1 MLCSMAIRMKE
12 WGMQSYPRQGVHLP
26 LNALN
31 DWGRSGRALGQGVAE
46 AGHGLASL
54 LPEIERVARTG
65 NSADAA
71 SMLEEIGREATEELL
86 NLPVRDWDYSW
97 QQAYAPRVHEVL
109 NHFSGAEREE
119 AVRLSELYGQKYSLE
134 GRRQMEL
141 LRLRQARSRWRNQ
154 VDAAVRRG
162 DAESAR
168 EWVEQGRGVFVPE
181 AAMQQELE
189 RAQSRCLQSNWQL
202 QLQQDPYAA
211 LVEWQTPECPKPAGA
226 AELKALE
233 EDMQKT
239 RTGLLE
245 QLALQLVAEVES
257 GHEPA
262 AQELAQA
269 VAAGVLAAD
278 QVAALQQPHSPLGVA
293 ESCNWLRRI
302 DERPDAEDSRLVVE
316 IALSPLPVEQK
327 QVLLRRMQ
335 ATAPISPQRRNR
347 MSRTLWNLYHAGSFG
362 CPGDAEAMLCLGRLQ
377 EESLLRMTT
386 QPEKETDRWLESL
399 SHAGEEDWV
408 CFE

>member
-1 MLCSMAIRMKE
+1 
-12 WGMQSYPRQGVHLP
+12 
-26 LNALN
+26 
-31 DWGRSGRALGQGVAE
+31 
-46 AGHGLASL
+46 
-54 LPEIERVARTG
+54 
-65 NSADAA
+65 
-71 SMLEEIGREATEELL
+71 
-86 NLPVRDWDYSW
+86 
-97 QQAYAPRVHEVL
+97 
-109 NHFSGAEREE
+109 
-119 AVRLSELYGQKYSLE
+119 
-134 GRRQMEL
+134 
-141 LRLRQARSRWRNQ
+141 
-154 VDAAVRRG
+154 
-162 DAESAR
+162 
-168 EWVEQGRGVFVPE
+168 
-181 AAMQQELE
+181 MQQELE

-211 LVEWQTPECPKPAGA
+211 LVEWQTPECPKPSGA

-239 RTGLLE
+239 RTGLLD
-245 QLALQLVAEVES
+245 QLALQLVAAVES

-278 QVAALQQPHSPLGVA
+278 QVAALQQPHSPLGVE